1 MLQESNKENMQ
12 ALFITGPG
20 ETRLGEIPVPE
31 LGPDQVLLRTRI
43 VGMCGSDLNTFR
55 GKNPMVTYP
64 RIPGHEIAATIES
77 VGHDVPSGF
86 RAGMDVTVSPY
97 TNCGAC
103 ASCLRGRTNACKS
116 NQTLGVQRD
125 GAMAHYFAAPWR
137 KLYIAEGLSLR
148 ELSLVEPLSV
158 GFHAAARGRA
168 ASGDT
173 VLVLGCGTVG
183 LGAISAA
190 AFAGARVIAADVDDE
205 KLAIAREAGA
215 AYTVHSKRQDL
226 HDELETITGGLGP
239 DVVVEAIGLPETFRQ
254 AIEEVAFTGRVVY
267 VGYAKDLVTYE
278 TKLFVQKELD
288 ILGSR
293 NALDE
298 FPTVIA
304 MLQQKKFPVEK
315 IISRTTSLDAAGEA
329 LREWSE
335 RPQDFTKILIEVNA

>member
-1 MLQESNKENMQ
+1 MQ

-20 ETRLGEIPVPE
+20 ETTLGQIPVPSVAS
-31 LGPDQVLLRTRI
+31 GYVLLRTRI

-55 GKNPMVTYP
+55 GKNPMVSYP
-64 RIPGHEIAATIES
+64 RIPGHEIAATIEV
-77 VGHDVPSGF
+77 VGTDVPPQF
-86 RAGMDVTVSPY
+86 HVGMDVTVSPY
-97 TNCGAC
+97 TSCGVC
-103 ASCLRGRTNACKS
+103 ASCFRGRVNACKS

-125 GAMAHYFAAPWR
+125 GGMAEFFLVPWQ
-137 KLYIAEGLSLR
+137 KLYIAEDLSLR

-158 GFHAAARGRA
+158 GFHAAARGRVTSA
-168 ASGDT
+168 DV
-173 VLVLGCGTVG
+173 VLVLGCGAVG
-183 LGAISAA
+183 LGAISASS
-190 AFAGARVIAADVDDE
+190 FAGAKVIAADVDDE
-205 KLAIAREAGA
+205 KLSIAQQAGA
-215 AYTVHSKRQDL
+215 AHIIHSKRQNL
-226 HDELETITGGLGP
+226 HEELAALTNGFGP
-239 DVVVEAIGLPETFRQ
+239 DVVVEAIGLPDTFRL

-304 MLQQKKFPVEK
+304 MLQEKRFPVEK
-315 IISRTTSLDAAGEA
+315 IISRTTALANAGEA

-335 RPQDFTKILIEVNA
+335 RPQAFTKILIEVSA